1 MSKRNSFLSP
11 IVLNGP
17 YFDESSIVVYQSDS
31 ASAGPV
37 SCSVG
42 LDIPENL
49 ALTHEGNAYVLNH
62 AMKIDITIQ
71 QDGDD
76 SDSKVDLMRVVLT
89 ATGAVSV
96 ADSIGLEEGE
106 IFEALRLNAVSL
118 FYSSARSYVEMITAQ
133 SSIGRFTIP
142 AIDPNAYVR
151 SLESED

>member
-1 MSKRNSFLSP
+1 MSNQNSFISP
-11 IVLNGP
+11 IVLTGP
-17 YFDESSIVVYQSDS
+17 YFDESSIAVCQSAVS
-31 ASAGPV
+31 SGSI

-49 ALTHEGNAYVLNH
+49 VLSHEGSAYVLNH
-62 AMKIDITIQ
+62 AMKIDIAIQ
-71 QDGDD
+71 QDSDD
-76 SDSKVDLMRVVLT
+76 PGSKADLMRIALT

-96 ADSIGLEEGE
+96 ADSIGLNEGE
-106 IFEALRLNAVSL
+106 ISEALRLNAISL

-151 SLESED
+151 SLDSEA

>member
-1 MSKRNSFLSP
+1 MSNQNSFISP
-11 IVLNGP
+11 IVLTGP
-17 YFDESSIVVYQSDS
+17 YFDESSIVVCRS
-31 ASAGPV
+31 ASASSGSI

-42 LDIPENL
+42 LNIPENL
-49 ALTHEGNAYVLNH
+49 ALSHEGSAYVLNH

-71 QDGDD
+71 QDSDD
-76 SDSKVDLMRVVLT
+76 SGSKADLMRIALT

-96 ADSIGLEEGE
+96 ADSIGLDEGE
-106 IFEALRLNAVSL
+106 IFEALRLNAISL

-151 SLESED
+151 SLDSEA